1 MINRDGQYGS
11 AAATAFAGLLT
22 LGTEGGPTV
31 AIKDCLDVAGHLT
44 RCGSAAYAD
53 AAPALSNSAVVD
65 RLLDA
70 GCRIVA
76 KTRLHEI
83 AYGMTGVNA
92 FEGTPV
98 NPRWPDRIPGGS
110 SSGSAV
116 AVASGSVDFAIGTDT
131 GGSIRQPAICC
142 GVIGL
147 KPTFG
152 LVDRRGALPV
162 QTSLDCIGPLVR
174 SMDMIDRAM
183 EIIAPDF
190 RTETLTS
197 APRLGWLATDEA
209 DDADM
214 TEAHLAIS
222 EAGMVTRQVRLPT
235 LDAAF
240 WAGMQIIA
248 RETLDANRAWLDA
261 GAPFGADIRSRLE
274 GARAISDAVL
284 ATAEGIRAAFTQA
297 VDDCLSD
304 VDVIVTPA
312 LPQVPPLLSEA
323 ADPAKVLPLTRYLRP
338 FNLSGHPAIVLPVVT
353 STGLPSGLQLIA
365 RKGAD
370 ARLCAVARWL
380 CDHHPMFSDLRGE
393 P

>member
-70 GCRIVA
+70 GCRIVG

-162 QTSLDCIGPLVR
+162 QSSLDCIGPLAR

-190 RTETLTS
+190 QTETLTS

-222 EAGMVTRQVRLPT
+222 EAGMVTRQVRLST

-312 LPQVPPLLSEA
+312 LPQAPPLLSEA

>member
-1 MINRDGQYGS
+1 MINLDGQNGS
-11 AAATAFAGLLT
+11 AAETAFASMLALGADHGL
-22 LGTEGGPTV
+22 TV
-31 AIKDCLDVAGHLT
+31 AIKDCLDVAGHTT

-70 GCRIVA
+70 GCRIVG

-116 AVASGSVDFAIGTDT
+116 AVAAGSVDFAIGTDT
-131 GGSIRQPAICC
+131 GGSVRQPAICC
-142 GVIGL
+142 GVIGF

-152 LVDRRGALPV
+152 RVDRRGAMPAAS
-162 QTSLDCIGPLVR
+162 SLDCIGPLAR
-174 SMDMIDRAM
+174 SMDMIERAM
-183 EIIAPDF
+183 EIIAPDY
-190 RTETLTS
+190 RVEMLTS
-197 APRLGWLATDEA
+197 TPRMALLVTDET
-209 DDADM
+209 DDPEM
-214 TEAHLAIS
+214 LEAHEALS
-222 EAGMVTRQVRLPT
+222 LAGMVARRVHLAD

-240 WAGMQIIA
+240 RAGMAIIA
-248 RETLDANRAWLDA
+248 RETLDANRSRLEA
-261 GAPFGADIRSRLE
+261 GAPFGMDIRLRLE

-284 ATAEGIRAAFTQA
+284 AAAEDIRVAFTQS
-297 VDDCLSD
+297 VDDCLSEF
-304 VDVIVTPA
+304 DVIVTPA
-312 LPQVPPLLSEA
+312 LPQAPPLLSEA

-353 STGLPSGLQLIA
+353 STGLPSGIQLIA

-393 P
+393 S

>member
-1 MINRDGQYGS
+1 MINRDGQNGS
-11 AAATAFAGLLT
+11 AAETAFASMLALGADRGL
-22 LGTEGGPTV
+22 TV
-31 AIKDCLDVAGHLT
+31 AIKDCLDVAGHTT

-70 GCRIVA
+70 GCRIVG

-116 AVASGSVDFAIGTDT
+116 AVAAGSVDFAIGTDT
-131 GGSIRQPAICC
+131 GGSVRQPAICC
-142 GVIGL
+142 GVIGF

-152 LVDRRGALPV
+152 RVDRRGAMPAAS
-162 QTSLDCIGPLVR
+162 SLDCIGPLAR
-174 SMDMIDRAM
+174 SMDMIERAM
-183 EIIAPDF
+183 EIIAPDY
-190 RTETLTS
+190 RVEMLTS
-197 APRLGWLATDEA
+197 TPRMAWLVTDET
-209 DDADM
+209 DDPEM
-214 TEAHLAIS
+214 LEAHEALS
-222 EAGMVTRQVRLPT
+222 LAGMVARRVHLAE

-240 WAGMQIIA
+240 RAGMAIIA
-248 RETLDANRAWLDA
+248 RETLDANRSRLEA
-261 GAPFGADIRSRLE
+261 GAPFGMDIRLRLE

-284 ATAEGIRAAFTQA
+284 AAAEDIRGAFAQS
-297 VDDCLSD
+297 VDDCLSEF
-304 VDVIVTPA
+304 DVIVTPA
-312 LPQVPPLLSEA
+312 LPQAPPLLSEA

-353 STGLPSGLQLIA
+353 STGLPSGIQLIA

-393 P
+393 S

>member
-11 AAATAFAGLLT
+11 AAATAFAGMLT
-22 LGTEGGPTV
+22 LGTDGGPTV

-162 QTSLDCIGPLVR
+162 QSSLDCIGPLAR

-312 LPQVPPLLSEA
+312 LPQAPPLLSEA

>member
-1 MINRDGQYGS
+1 MISQDGQYGS
-11 AAATAFAGLLT
+11 AAETAFASMLA
-22 LGTEGGPTV
+22 LGADGGPTV
-31 AIKDCLDVAGHLT
+31 AIKDCLDVAGHTT

-53 AAPALSNSAVVD
+53 AAPALTNSAVVD

-70 GCRIVA
+70 GCRIVG

-116 AVASGSVDFAIGTDT
+116 AVAAGCVDFAIGTDT
-131 GGSIRQPAICC
+131 GGSVRQPAICC

-152 LVDRRGALPV
+152 RVNRRGALAAV
-162 QTSLDCIGPLVR
+162 SSLDCIGPLAR

-183 EIIAPDF
+183 EIIAPDY
-190 RTETLTS
+190 RAETLTS
-197 APRLGWLATDEA
+197 APRLAWLATDAA
-209 DDADM
+209 DDPEM
-214 TEAHLAIS
+214 IEAHLALS
-222 EAGMVTRQVRLPT
+222 LAGMVTREVHLPD

-240 WAGMQIIA
+240 RAGMAIIA
-248 RETLDANRAWLDA
+248 RETLNANRTRLEA
-261 GAPFGADIRSRLE
+261 GAAFGIDTRLRLE
-274 GARAISDAVL
+274 GARAITDAVL
-284 ATAEGIRAAFTQA
+284 AAAEDIRGVFTQS
-297 VDDCLSD
+297 VDDCLLEF
-304 VDVIVTPA
+304 DVIVTPA
-312 LPQVPPLLSEA
+312 LPQTLPLLSEA

-338 FNLSGHPAIVLPVVT
+338 FNLSGHPAIVLPAVT
-353 STGLPSGLQLIA
+353 STGLPSGIQLIA

-370 ARLCAVARWL
+370 ERLCAVARWL

-393 P
+393 A

>member
-1 MINRDGQYGS
+1 MINRDGHDGS

-22 LGTEGGPTV
+22 LGADGGPTV
-31 AIKDCLDVAGHLT
+31 AIKDCLDVAGHRT
-44 RCGSAAYAD
+44 GCGSAAYAD
-53 AAPALSNSAVVD
+53 AAPALRNSAVVD
-65 RLLDA
+65 RLLEA
-70 GCRIVA
+70 GCRIVG

-116 AVASGSVDFAIGTDT
+116 AVAAGSVDFAIGTDT

-142 GVIGL
+142 GVIGF

-152 LVDRRGALPV
+152 LVDRRGALPAES
-162 QTSLDCIGPLVR
+162 SLDCIGPLAR
-174 SMDMIDRAM
+174 SMDMIDCAM

-209 DDADM
+209 DDPEM
-214 TEAHLAIS
+214 IEAHLALS
-222 EAGMVTRQVRLPT
+222 LAGIVTGEVHLPQ
-235 LDAAF
+235 LDDAF
-240 WAGMQIIA
+240 RAGMQIIA
-248 RETLDANRAWLDA
+248 RETLDANRALLDA

-274 GARAISDAVL
+274 GARAISDAMLV
-284 ATAEGIRAAFTQA
+284 AAEDIRAAFTQS

-304 VDVIVTPA
+304 FDAIVTPA
-312 LPQVPPLLSEA
+312 LPQAPPLLSEA
-323 ADPAKVLPLTRYLRP
+323 ADPAKFLPLTRYLRP

-353 STGLPSGLQLIA
+353 STGLPSGIQLIA

>member
-1 MINRDGQYGS
+1 MTSRDGHDGS
-11 AAATAFAGLLT
+11 AAATAFARLLT
-22 LGTEGGPTV
+22 LGADGGPTV
-31 AIKDCLDVAGHLT
+31 AIKDCLDVAGHRT
-44 RCGSAAYAD
+44 GCGSAAYAD
-53 AAPALSNSAVVD
+53 AAPALRNSAVVD
-65 RLLDA
+65 SLLDA
-70 GCRIVA
+70 GCRIVG

-116 AVASGSVDFAIGTDT
+116 AVAAGCVDFAIGTDT

-152 LVDRRGALPV
+152 LIDRRGALPA
-162 QTSLDCIGPLVR
+162 QSSLDCIGPLAR

-190 RTETLTS
+190 RIETLTS

-209 DDADM
+209 DVPEM
-214 TEAHLAIS
+214 IEAHLALSLAGIVTG
-222 EAGMVTRQVRLPT
+222 EAHLPQ
-235 LDAAF
+235 LDDAF
-240 WAGMQIIA
+240 RAGLQIIA
-248 RETLDANRAWLDA
+248 RETLDANRALLDA

-274 GARAISDAVL
+274 GARAISDALLV
-284 ATAEGIRAAFTQA
+284 AAEDIRAAFTQA

-304 VDVIVTPA
+304 FDVIVTPA
-312 LPQVPPLLSEA
+312 LPQAPPLLAEA

-353 STGLPSGLQLIA
+353 STGLPSGIQLIA
-365 RKGAD
+365 RRGAD

-393 P
+393 A